1 MRTLVKLLIILAVLA
16 GIGYAA
22 WKPVMA
28 YIAKRNEVV
37 WRTAKVE
44 QGSIIAVVN
53 STGTIKP
60 KLQVSVGSFV
70 SGPITELHVEFNQE
84 VKQGELLAKID
95 PRLYDA
101 AVLRDEASLANR
113 EADVYRIK
121 AQLQQAINDEK
132 RAIAL
137 RDEDKTF
144 IAQAEMDKFT
154 FSRLGLEA
162 QLKVSETSVAQ
173 AQASLQTSKIN
184 RDYTEIKAPVDG
196 IVINR
201 KIDPGQTLAAQFQT
215 PELFIIAPD
224 MRNEMHIH
232 ANVDE
237 ADIGQIRQAQ
247 EKKHPVTFTVDA
259 YPEEL
264 FTGNIL
270 EIRLSSTALQNV
282 VTYPVVVTATN
293 PDLKLLPGMTAS
305 LSFQVDDR
313 QNVTKLPNATL
324 RFYPEARFVRPE
336 DLPILEGIS
345 ATQPKDSAEFGGQG
359 ASQSSQSAKERAD
372 TRKKRSQRHVWVA
385 EGQKLRAIPVTV
397 GLTDGQFTEVVQGD
411 LKAGQELVTGIQ
423 PKKPPGTP

>member
-1 MRTLVKLLIILAVLA
+1 MRTLFKLLIVLAVLG

-22 WKPVMA
+22 WKPIQN
-28 YIAKRNEVV
+28 YLAKRNEVT

-44 QGSIIAVVN
+44 SGTIVAVVN

-84 VKQGELLAKID
+84 VKKDELLAKID
-95 PRLYDA
+95 PRIYDA
-101 AVLRDEASLANR
+101 AVARDQASLANR
-113 EADVYRIK
+113 EADVFRVK

-132 RAIAL
+132 RAVAL
-137 RDEDKTF
+137 REEDKSF
-144 IAQAEMDKFT
+144 IAQAEMDKLS

-162 QLKVSETSVAQ
+162 QLKVSETAVEQ
-173 AQASLQTSKIN
+173 ARATLQNTQIN
-184 RDYTEIKAPVDG
+184 RDYTEIRSPVDG

-224 MRNEMHIH
+224 MRNEMHVH

-237 ADIGQIRQAQ
+237 ADIGQIRSAQ
-247 EKKHPVTFTVDA
+247 EKKHPVSFTVDA

-282 VTYPVVVTATN
+282 VTYPVVVTASN

-305 LSFQVDDR
+305 LSFQVDER
-313 QNVTKLPNATL
+313 SEATKIPNSAL
-324 RFYPEARFVRPE
+324 RFYPEARHVRAE
-336 DLPILEGIS
+336 DQPILEGIS
-345 ATQPKDSAEFGGQG
+345 STLPQDSAEFGGQPQ
-359 ASQSSQSAKERAD
+359 SQAAQSAQDRAE

-385 EGQKLRAIPVTV
+385 EGQKLRAIAVTI
-397 GLTDGQFTEVVQGD
+397 GLTDGQFTELVKGD
-411 LKAGQELVTGIQ
+411 LKPGQELVTGIQ
-423 PKKPPGTP
+423 AAKPPGTP